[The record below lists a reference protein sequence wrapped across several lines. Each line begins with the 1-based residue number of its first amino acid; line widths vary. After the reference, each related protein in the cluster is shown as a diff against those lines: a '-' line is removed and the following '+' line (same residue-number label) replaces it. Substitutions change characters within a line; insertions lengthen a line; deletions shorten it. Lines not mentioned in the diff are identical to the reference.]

1 MKNSIDKMLRK
12 IKLKASELYLEYQI
26 PDFLYKDICKLSRNS
41 DISYIQFMSDLTSCF
56 IRIKFYYKNCKDYDT
71 LHALYKKYLE
81 RGCIL

>member
-26 PDFLYKDICKLSRNS
+26 PDFLYKDICKLSCNS

-56 IRIKFYYKNCKDYDT
+56 IRIKFYYKNCKELNITFQKHD
-71 LHALYKKYLE
+71 
-81 RGCIL
+81 